1 MLNRIFIQNF
11 ALIDQLEINL
21 HKGLQVITG
30 ETGAGK
36 SIILGAL
43 RLILGERADLKN
55 FADLDAKSI
64 VEAEFRISKNLQY
77 FFIEN
82 DLDFDENT
90 IIRREILPSGKS
102 RAFVN
107 DVPVTL
113 DVLRELSENLV
124 DIHSQFETS
133 NLFSE
138 AYQFKIID
146 GLSDNK
152 NLIDAYQKD
161 FAEFLK
167 LNKEL
172 DKLKNQLSE
181 GNKESDYK
189 QFLLDEL
196 EAANLENVDYEL
208 LQSQISLAENKG
220 TISELLAQIFARTD
234 QDEVGVFDALY
245 DIKNKLNKIAELS
258 LQFSELNQ
266 RFEENYIELKD
277 TLFQLQNE
285 AENLETN
292 PEDLLALQEQND
304 RINALFLKHKV
315 SEIDDLLLIK
325 EQLSAEQSSFVD
337 LETRIASIEKEIAT
351 LEISLEK
358 QANVLTKNREKASPI
373 FKKSIEALLQQL
385 GLEKAK
391 VEVELTSTK
400 DFGKFGREKIQLLF
414 QANSGFPLK
423 PIQSAISGGERS
435 RVMLAIKKIMA
446 ENTELPTLILDEID
460 TGVSGRI
467 AEEIGNVMQEM
478 AKNMQLIVIT
488 HLAQVAAK
496 GNNNY
501 KVQKYDVSGKTQTQI
516 VPLTQE
522 EKLTEIAQLL
532 SGSKI
537 TEAAILQAKELM
549 SVK

>member
-21 HKGLQVITG
+21 QRGLQVITG

-43 RLILGERADLKN
+43 RLIMGERADLKN
-55 FADLDAKSI
+55 FADLEAKSI
-64 VEAEFRISKNLQY
+64 VEAEFKISNNLQP
-77 FFIEN
+77 FFTEN

-113 DVLRELSENLV
+113 DILQQFAEKLL

-138 AYQFKIID
+138 AYQFKIVD
-146 GLSDNK
+146 GLSENK
-152 NLIDAYQKD
+152 NLIESYQNDFSQYQK
-161 FAEFLK
+161 LK
-167 LNKEL
+167 KEL
-172 DKLKNQLSE
+172 EKFKNQLSE

-189 QFLLDEL
+189 QFLLEEL
-196 EAANLENVDYEL
+196 QSANLENVNFEL
-208 LQSQISLAENKG
+208 LQSQISLAENIG
-220 TISELLAQIFARTD
+220 VISELLAQIFARTD
-234 QDEVGVFDALY
+234 QDEVGVFDSLY

-258 LQFSELNQ
+258 LQFSEINQ

-285 AENLETN
+285 AENIETN
-292 PEDLLALQEQND
+292 HEDLLALQEQND
-304 RINALFLKHKV
+304 KINSLFLKHKV
-315 SEIDDLLLIK
+315 SEIEELIK
-325 EQLSAEQSSFVD
+325 IKDELSAEQSSFSE
-337 LETRIASIEKEIAT
+337 LETKIS
-351 LEISLEK
+351 SLEK
-358 QANVLTKNREKASPI
+358 QIAEIENSLEKQTKVLTKNRQQSIPLFKEK
-373 FKKSIEALLQQL
+373 IESLLQQL

-400 DFGKFGREKIQLLF
+400 DFVQFGKEKIQLLF

-423 PIQSAISGGERS
+423 PIQTAISGGERS
-435 RVMLAIKKIMA
+435 RVMLAVKKIMA
-446 ENTELPTLILDEID
+446 ENSELPTLILDEID

-467 AEEIGNVMQEM
+467 ADEIGKVMQEM
-478 AKNMQLIVIT
+478 AENMQLIVIT

-501 KVQKYDVSGKTQTQI
+501 KVKKSDIEGKTQTQI
-516 VPLTQE
+516 VSLNQE

-537 TEAAILQAKELM
+537 TDAAILQAKELM
-549 SVK
+549 DI

>member
-11 ALIDQLEINL
+11 ALIDQLEIHL
-21 HKGLQVITG
+21 QKGLQVITG

-43 RLILGERADLKN
+43 RLIMGERADLKN
-55 FADLDAKSI
+55 FADLESKSI
-64 VEAEFRISKNLQY
+64 VETEFKISKNLQD
-77 FFIEN
+77 FFTEN

-113 DVLRELSENLV
+113 DILKELSEKLV

-146 GLSDNK
+146 GLSENK
-152 NLIDAYQKD
+152 NLIENYQKD
-161 FAEFLK
+161 FSELLK
-167 LNKEL
+167 LKKEVE
-172 DKLKNQLSE
+172 KLKNQLSE

-189 QFLLDEL
+189 QFLLEEL
-196 EAANLENVDYEL
+196 EAANLENVNYEL

-234 QDEVGVFDALY
+234 QDEVGVFDSLY

-258 LQFSELNQ
+258 LQFSEINQ

-285 AENLETN
+285 AENIDTN
-292 PEDLLALQEQND
+292 SEDLLALQEQND

-315 SEIDDLLLIK
+315 SEIDDLLQLK
-325 EQLSAEQSSFVD
+325 NELSAEQSSFVD
-337 LETRIASIEKEIAT
+337 LETKISSLEKEIIS
-351 LEISLEK
+351 LENSLEK
-358 QANVLTKNREKASPI
+358 QTKVLTKNREKAIPV
-373 FKKSIEALLQQL
+373 FKNKIENLLQQL

-400 DFGKFGREKIQLLF
+400 DFVQFGKEKIQLIF

-435 RVMLAIKKIMA
+435 RVMLAIKKLMA
-446 ENTELPTLILDEID
+446 ENAELPTLILDEID

-467 AEEIGNVMQEM
+467 ADEIGNVMQEM
-478 AKNMQLIVIT
+478 AGNMQLIVIT

-501 KVQKYDVSGKTQTQI
+501 KVLKSDIAGKTQTQI
-516 VPLTQE
+516 VSLNQE

-537 TEAAILQAKELM
+537 TDAAILQAKELM
-549 SVK
+549 R

>member
-11 ALIDQLEINL
+11 ALIDQLEIHL
-21 HKGLQVITG
+21 QKGLQVITG

-43 RLILGERADLKN
+43 RLIMGERADLKN
-55 FADLDAKSI
+55 FADLESKSI
-64 VEAEFRISKNLQY
+64 VETEFKISKNLQD
-77 FFIEN
+77 FFTEN

-113 DVLRELSENLV
+113 DILKELSEKLV

-146 GLSDNK
+146 GLSENK
-152 NLIDAYQKD
+152 NLIENYQND
-161 FAEFLK
+161 FSELLK
-167 LNKEL
+167 LKKEVE
-172 DKLKNQLSE
+172 KLKNQLSE
-181 GNKESDYK
+181 GNKESEYK
-189 QFLLDEL
+189 QFLLEEL
-196 EAANLENVDYEL
+196 EAANLENVNYEL

-234 QDEVGVFDALY
+234 QDEVGVFDSLY

-258 LQFSELNQ
+258 LQFSEINQ

-285 AENLETN
+285 AENIDAN
-292 PEDLLALQEQND
+292 SEDLLALQEQND

-315 SEIDDLLLIK
+315 SEIDDLLQLK
-325 EQLSAEQSSFVD
+325 NELSAEQSSFVD
-337 LETRIASIEKEIAT
+337 LETKISSLEKEIIS
-351 LEISLEK
+351 LENSLEK
-358 QANVLTKNREKASPI
+358 QTKVLTKNREKAIPV
-373 FKKSIEALLQQL
+373 FKNKIENLLQQL

-400 DFGKFGREKIQLLF
+400 DFVLFGKEKIQLLF

-435 RVMLAIKKIMA
+435 RVMLAIKKLMA
-446 ENTELPTLILDEID
+446 ENAELPTLILDEID

-467 AEEIGNVMQEM
+467 ADEIGNVMQEM
-478 AKNMQLIVIT
+478 AENMQLIVIT

-501 KVQKYDVSGKTQTQI
+501 KVLKSDIAGKTQTQI
-516 VPLTQE
+516 VSLNQE

-537 TEAAILQAKELM
+537 TDAAILQAKELM
-549 SVK
+549 R

>member
-11 ALIDQLEINL
+11 ALIDQLEIHL
-21 HKGLQVITG
+21 QKGLQVITG

-43 RLILGERADLKN
+43 RLIMGERADLKN
-55 FADLDAKSI
+55 FADLESKSI
-64 VEAEFRISKNLQY
+64 VETEFKISKNLQD
-77 FFIEN
+77 FFTEN

-113 DVLRELSENLV
+113 DILKELSEKLV

-146 GLSDNK
+146 GLSENK
-152 NLIDAYQKD
+152 NLIENYQND
-161 FAEFLK
+161 FSELLK
-167 LNKEL
+167 LKKEVE
-172 DKLKNQLSE
+172 KLKNQLSE

-189 QFLLDEL
+189 QFLLEEL
-196 EAANLENVDYEL
+196 EAANLENVNYEL

-234 QDEVGVFDALY
+234 QDEVGVFDSLY
-245 DIKNKLNKIAELS
+245 DIKTKLNKIAELS
-258 LQFSELNQ
+258 LQFSEINQ

-285 AENLETN
+285 AENIDTN
-292 PEDLLALQEQND
+292 SEDLLALQEQND

-315 SEIDDLLLIK
+315 SEIDDLLQLK
-325 EQLSAEQSSFVD
+325 NELSAEQSSFVD
-337 LETRIASIEKEIAT
+337 LETKISSLEKEIIS
-351 LEISLEK
+351 LENSLEK
-358 QANVLTKNREKASPI
+358 QTKVLTKNREKAIPV
-373 FKKSIEALLQQL
+373 FKNKIENLLQQL

-400 DFGKFGREKIQLLF
+400 DFVQFGKEKIQLLF

-435 RVMLAIKKIMA
+435 RVMLAIKKLMA
-446 ENTELPTLILDEID
+446 ENAELPTLILDEID

-467 AEEIGNVMQEM
+467 ADEIGNVMQEM
-478 AKNMQLIVIT
+478 SENMQLIVIT

-501 KVQKYDVSGKTQTQI
+501 KVLKSDIAGKTQTQI
-516 VPLTQE
+516 VSLNQE

-537 TEAAILQAKELM
+537 TDAAILQAKELM
-549 SVK
+549 R

>member
-11 ALIDQLEINL
+11 ALIDQLEIHL
-21 HKGLQVITG
+21 QKGLQVITG

-43 RLILGERADLKN
+43 RLIMGERADLKN
-55 FADLDAKSI
+55 FADLESKSI
-64 VEAEFRISKNLQY
+64 VETEFKISKNLQD
-77 FFIEN
+77 FFTEN

-113 DVLRELSENLV
+113 DILKELSEKLV

-146 GLSDNK
+146 GLSENK
-152 NLIDAYQKD
+152 NLIENYQKD
-161 FAEFLK
+161 FSELLK
-167 LNKEL
+167 LKKEVE
-172 DKLKNQLSE
+172 KLKNQLSE

-189 QFLLDEL
+189 QFLLEEL
-196 EAANLENVDYEL
+196 EAANLENVNYEL

-234 QDEVGVFDALY
+234 QDEVGVFDSLY

-258 LQFSELNQ
+258 LQFSEINQ

-285 AENLETN
+285 AENIDTN
-292 PEDLLALQEQND
+292 SEDLLALQEQND

-315 SEIDDLLLIK
+315 SEIDDLLQLK
-325 EQLSAEQSSFVD
+325 NELSAEQSSFVD
-337 LETRIASIEKEIAT
+337 LETKISSLEKEIIS
-351 LEISLEK
+351 LENSLEK
-358 QANVLTKNREKASPI
+358 QTKVLTKNREKAIPV
-373 FKKSIEALLQQL
+373 FKNKIENLLQQL

-400 DFGKFGREKIQLLF
+400 DFVLFGKEKIQLLF

-435 RVMLAIKKIMA
+435 RVMLAIKKLMA
-446 ENTELPTLILDEID
+446 ENAELPTLILDEID
-460 TGVSGRI
+460 TGVSGSI
-467 AEEIGNVMQEM
+467 AEKMALIMQEM
-478 AKNMQLIVIT
+478 GKQNRQVISIT
-488 HLAQVAAK
+488 HLPQIAAR
-496 GNNNY
+496 GITHY
-501 KVQKYDVSGKTQTQI
+501 KVYKEDTETGTNSHIRRLTDEERVKNHRDNVI
-516 VPLTQE
+516 VLPE
-522 EKLTEIAQLL
+522 FD
-532 SGSKI
+532 GD
-537 TEAAILQAKELM
+537 M
-549 SVK
+549 SD

>member
-11 ALIDQLEINL
+11 ALIDQLEIHL
-21 HKGLQVITG
+21 QKGLQVITG

-43 RLILGERADLKN
+43 RLIMGERADLKN
-55 FADLDAKSI
+55 FADLESKSI
-64 VEAEFRISKNLQY
+64 VETEFKISKNLQD
-77 FFIEN
+77 FFTEN

-113 DVLRELSENLV
+113 DILKELSEKLV

-146 GLSDNK
+146 GLSENK
-152 NLIDAYQKD
+152 NLIENYQKD
-161 FAEFLK
+161 FSELLK
-167 LNKEL
+167 LKKEVE
-172 DKLKNQLSE
+172 KLKNQLSE

-189 QFLLDEL
+189 QFLLEEL
-196 EAANLENVDYEL
+196 EAANLENVNYEL

-234 QDEVGVFDALY
+234 QDEVGVFDSLY

-258 LQFSELNQ
+258 LQFSEINQ

-285 AENLETN
+285 AENIDTN
-292 PEDLLALQEQND
+292 SEDLLALQEQND

-315 SEIDDLLLIK
+315 SEIDDLLQLK
-325 EQLSAEQSSFVD
+325 NELSAEQSSFVD
-337 LETRIASIEKEIAT
+337 LETKISSLEKEIIS
-351 LEISLEK
+351 LENSLEK
-358 QANVLTKNREKASPI
+358 QTKVLTKNREKAIPV
-373 FKKSIEALLQQL
+373 FKNKIENLLQQL

-400 DFGKFGREKIQLLF
+400 DFVLFGKEKIQLLF

-435 RVMLAIKKIMA
+435 RVMLAIKKLMA
-446 ENTELPTLILDEID
+446 ENAELPTLILDEID

-467 AEEIGNVMQEM
+467 ADEIGNVMQEM
-478 AKNMQLIVIT
+478 AENMQLIVIT

-501 KVQKYDVSGKTQTQI
+501 KVLKREISGKTQSTI
-516 VPLTQE
+516 IPLDQE
-522 EKLTEIAQLL
+522 EKLQEIAQLL

-537 TEAAILQAKELM
+537 TEAAISQAKELM
-549 SVK
+549 K